1 MKNKNFFKINLIY
14 FTAMSCVAAVFVLG
28 YMGKIKSDILSS
40 FLIQIV
46 VMFAIPMFMYSLLI
60 SKNNKQTLIDAGFKK
75 ISGKMIG
82 LSIALGFVLYFINSF
97 VADTFSSIVALLGYE
112 NLYGATTVTLSYKL
126 LLKEFV
132 LSAILPGFC
141 EEFLHRG
148 IMLFTNKKV
157 NNPRYCLIIS
167 SILFG
172 LMHLNINQFFYAAIL
187 GCLMGY
193 IDLCADSIFPSMIIH
208 FMNNFLSSY
217 FFYGY
222 YLNWPFARFVNDFS
236 NVLRSNIFVFVISIS
251 SGVVLLFMC
260 YKYLSRMMRRERA
273 KSDVK
278 KILNV
283 LQKENLSYGELQT
296 KINMANEILSS
307 CQKDIFQTNDNKIT
321 ESAENTNAQNSDV
334 PNSENAVA
342 RSKVKSS
349 FLDKAFLIS
358 SFVLGGLITIIT
370 FLWGMI

>member
-14 FTAMSCVAAVFVLG
+14 FTAMTCVAVVFVLG
-28 YMGKIKSDILSS
+28 YKGIIKSDVLSS

-46 VMFAIPMFMYSLLI
+46 VMFGVPMLMYTVLI
-60 SKNNKQTLIDAGFKK
+60 SKNKKQTLVDAGFKK
-75 ISGKMIG
+75 ISGKMVGIC
-82 LSIALGFVLYFINSF
+82 LALGFVLYFINSF
-97 VADTFSSIVALLGYE
+97 VADTFSSIIALLGYE
-112 NLYGATTVTLSYKL
+112 NLYGTTTITLSYKL

-167 SILFG
+167 SLLFG

-236 NVLRSNIFVFVISIS
+236 TVLRTNVFVYVIVIT
-251 SGVVLLFMC
+251 SGVVLLFLA
-260 YKYLSRMMRRERA
+260 YKYLAKMLRRERA
-273 KSDVK
+273 KNDVK
-278 KILNV
+278 KILTL
-283 LQKENLSYGELQT
+283 LQTGGLSYEEMQI
-296 KINMANEILSS
+296 KINVANEILSS
-307 CQKDIFQTNDNKIT
+307 CEKDIFQTNRGTVCSEICQQ
-321 ESAENTNAQNSDV
+321 NAQEQTAL
-334 PNSENAVA
+334 PAE
-342 RSKVKSS
+342 KPTTKEKIKSS
-349 FLDKAFLIS
+349 FLDKVFLIS
-358 SFVLGGLITIIT
+358 SFVLGALITIIT